1 MASLRDLAIDLINE
15 AKNAKTPTATLY
27 NLEQVKEIVFH
38 RDTSILSELAP
49 DVINDFMVER
59 STAIRKFLVSF
70 ASRWLQQAFASALP
84 VSLSMYSFLLASDSS
99 DSSLKQI
106 AGELTKIYERAVMYI
121 VGLPIKSRTGAGAD
135 PKSYW
140 GSLRSIVTRLTDMI
154 SSDRTEQLRAQS
166 LKLAENMVLF
176 GLPAEQ
182 LSLDPRTR
190 HRAVAGAGDGSKAS
204 ATNIPLTHPFINRN
218 DLEQEAEALFSKM
231 LLWASKGGPQ
241 GHPFTPSQMVL
252 LGAMIANIASLRLK
266 KSSNAATALAVLL
279 QGKGNM
285 CAAMTGI
292 ERDQLARSIQMLLR
306 AALTLADPDN
316 LMGKLRT
323 ALDAL
328 VALGTETSAVP
339 SVLVKR
345 EDRDDEEDEDEATT
359 GAVTVELGQTVLA
372 LRASAIAALDAAEN
386 NILTKQP
393 RTSAPTAADILA
405 AVSSSSSSSSSV
417 GIGHVVGPSSSAFTS
432 DTELPSGRNNL
443 ILPYMHHYPLI
454 GLLSTHLLS
463 FLYTLF
469 LTIIQTLPIS
479 QIFRPH

>member
-1 MASLRDLAIDLINE
+1 
-15 AKNAKTPTATLY
+15 
-27 NLEQVKEIVFH
+27 
-38 RDTSILSELAP
+38 
-49 DVINDFMVER
+49 
-59 STAIRKFLVSF
+59 
-70 ASRWLQQAFASALP
+70 
-84 VSLSMYSFLLASDSS
+84 
-99 DSSLKQI
+99 
-106 AGELTKIYERAVMYI
+106 
-121 VGLPIKSRTGAGAD
+121 
-135 PKSYW
+135 
-140 GSLRSIVTRLTDMI
+140 
-154 SSDRTEQLRAQS
+154 
-166 LKLAENMVLF
+166 
-176 GLPAEQ
+176 
-182 LSLDPRTR
+182 
-190 HRAVAGAGDGSKAS
+190 
-204 ATNIPLTHPFINRN
+204 
-218 DLEQEAEALFSKM
+218 
-231 LLWASKGGPQ
+231 
-241 GHPFTPSQMVL
+241 
-252 LGAMIANIASLRLK
+252 
-266 KSSNAATALAVLL
+266 
-279 QGKGNM
+279 
-285 CAAMTGI
+285 
-292 ERDQLARSIQMLLR
+292 MLLR